1 MPPTHTHHFS
11 WGIMT
16 ESLHPKQKQSLCPP
30 DGVLLL
36 ALLLPAVAEGAIARS
51 PSGAPAGFV
60 LPSMIS
66 PAALF
71 SIACTTGQFSLV
83 GINGTRLSNELAQG
97 KEPVQDNE
105 PAQGN
110 DHMVQRMMAQQEAFE
125 RRTSVRIAINA
136 HVPVWLPVFRMDGP
150 SCREESSGHKAINAP
165 SPVHYGIRFHRWTK
179 HTSLICSSLPPFCHA
194 IDPSSPAIWPV
205 SW

>member
-1 MPPTHTHHFS
+1 
-11 WGIMT
+11 
-16 ESLHPKQKQSLCPP
+16 
-30 DGVLLL
+30 
-36 ALLLPAVAEGAIARS
+36 
-51 PSGAPAGFV
+51 
-60 LPSMIS
+60 MIS

-125 RRTSVRIAINA
+125 RRTSARIATNA
-136 HVPVWLPVFRMDGP
+136 HVPVWLFRMDGP
-150 SCREESSGHKAINAP
+150 SCREESSGRKAINAP
-165 SPVHYGIRFHRWTK
+165 SPVHYGRLL
-179 HTSLICSSLPPFCHA
+179 S
-194 IDPSSPAIWPV
+194 
-205 SW
+205 